1 MCDITGEISV
11 QNAVAGVAAV
21 EGSVHKTV
29 NREQGT
35 GKYVGAPFVQNDR
48 LSFFTNSRD
57 RTLAQAV
64 SIAAVVAV
72 ASAADRRTG

>member
-29 NREQGT
+29 NRDQGT
-35 GKYVGAPFVQNDR
+35 GIR
-48 LSFFTNSRD
+48 
-57 RTLAQAV
+57 
-64 SIAAVVAV
+64 
-72 ASAADRRTG
+72 